1 MTSPTLATRTLL
13 LLALIGAPLAI
24 ACTGPELG
32 ATETDQETGGS
43 GIFIG
48 SSSASEGGDQS
59 AEAPDQCDLKAFDCP
74 HRVNRPVMFVIDN
87 SYSMRSERIGMWDD
101 DGDDRDDD
109 GWVDGAAAQRAT
121 PRVTRW
127 SSLHDELA
135 LMGALFEDRLEM
147 GMTLF
152 PAFDPTAEAAPLC
165 AVGATPEI
173 PFGADWWEAMSGRKI
188 PYRSDSVAGGAA
200 PAAAA
205 IDAALAALADREAEV
220 PGAIVLVTDGAAT
233 CGSEPG
239 AHDERLLEVVTAAK
253 DRGVP
258 TFVVGIDIPA
268 RSALGGASDPRR
280 PIVRPDP
287 RPQGRSVASWV
298 AAGLLAVGRVLRV
311 PGTHNG
317 LAAAPATPTEEFMQI
332 YRSSLIVI
340 PVALVLAGGCAAS
353 RADRAARLEDANDR
367 QEDRIEG
374 RQERLEEKQAETDN
388 PRKEDRLERREERLE
403 ERQEALDAHDGKND
417 PDRS

>member
-109 GWVDGAAAQRAT
+109 GWVDGAAAQQAT

-268 RSALGGASDPRR
+268 GIVT
-280 PIVRPDP
+280 PISEHLPD
-287 RPQGRSVASWV
+287 GV
-298 AAGLLAVGRVLRV
+298 AAVDIRAALSGLAEAGGTARPGEVKYFAAHDKLALSESLAVIVQELTSCLV
-311 PGTHNG
+311 EFAVSIDEDAYT
-317 LAAAPATPTEEFMQI
+317 LASLQIATNDGQSHVYGPHAVADCETESGWRF
-332 YRSSLIVI
+332 
-340 PVALVLAGGCAAS
+340 G
-353 RADRAARLEDANDR
+353 ADRS
-367 QEDRIEG
+367 RIELCG
-374 RQERLEEKQAETDN
+374 DACTQYQSGGSLYASVECVER
-388 PRKEDRLERREERLE
+388 
-403 ERQEALDAHDGKND
+403 
-417 PDRS
+417 